1 MKSFMPSR
9 PGLRFAAVMM
19 LYTLVVLWLD
29 RDAVLGEWLAPLTLL
44 TARAT
49 LVVLHGFGME
59 AVREGNV
66 IVHPQGFAY
75 QIYYSCTAFIPIL
88 SLIVSILAYPGP
100 FRLKWLGLVAGVSI
114 LVALNFVRLVHLF
127 YVGVHQPARFEYVHH
142 TLWEN
147 FLILMIIVL
156 WFSWVRWSEKTT
168 IGQAVGSR
176 ASPLWRVS
184 RRRWIWLVQKIK

>member
-1 MKSFMPSR
+1 MVSR
-9 PGLRFAAVMM
+9 PWLRFAVVMA
-19 LYTLVVLWLD
+19 LYTGVILWLD
-29 RDAVLGEWLAPLTLL
+29 RDEVLGEGLAPLTLL

-49 LVVLHGFGME
+49 LVLLHGFGME

-100 FRLKWLGLVAGVSI
+100 FRAKWPGIAAGVFI
-114 LVALNFVRLVHLF
+114 LLVLNLVRLVHLF
-127 YVGVHQPARFEYVHH
+127 YVGIHHPARFEYVHH
-142 TLWEN
+142 MLWEN

-156 WFSWVRWSEKTT
+156 WFGWVRWSEKTT
-168 IGQAVGSR
+168 IGKAEGEGDNSL
-176 ASPLWRVS
+176 PLPLVS
-184 RRRWIWLVQKIK
+184 RRRRVWVFQRIK

>member
-1 MKSFMPSR
+1 MANR
-9 PGLRFAAVMM
+9 PQLLRFAVVMAF
-19 LYTLVVLWLD
+19 YTGIILWLD
-29 RDAVLGEWLAPLTLL
+29 RDEVLGEWLAPLTLL

-49 LVVLHGFGME
+49 LVLLHGVGME

-88 SLIVSILAYPGP
+88 SLSVAILAYPG
-100 FRLKWLGLVAGVSI
+100 RLRVKWPGIAVGVPV
-114 LVALNFVRLVHLF
+114 LLALNLIRLVHLF
-127 YVGVHQPARFEYVHH
+127 HVGVHQPVRFEYVHH

-156 WFSWVRWSEKTT
+156 WFSWVRWSEKAA
-168 IGQAVGSR
+168 ISKAEGERES
-176 ASPLWRVS
+176 SPRLPAVS
-184 RRRWIWLVQKIK
+184 RRRVWMFQKIK